1 MPPPTTATPQDV
13 IRYLTRLLSAV
24 CISLPDDTL
33 RISKESFDEVVT
45 ESKGCDTP
53 RTLFEDFDSASQEI
67 VLRFRQ
73 QSLAQY
79 FVKDAPCPQPTVT
92 DSVISQAPLQQPNPP
107 APPQSVSTSQRQ
119 PPTVASPQFRQRPLV
134 LDDATLARIE
144 QKVRQM
150 RLNRAAREQR
160 SRSSSPLDENLF
172 G

>member
-1 MPPPTTATPQDV
+1 MPPPTAASPQDV

-53 RTLFEDFDSASQEI
+53 RTLFEDFDTATQEI

-73 QSLAQY
+73 QSLARY
-79 FVKDAPCPQPTVT
+79 FIEEPQPCPQPTPQPVT
-92 DSVISQAPLQQPNPP
+92 TTQASSQPQKP
-107 APPQSVSTSQRQ
+107 APAARQPGSAHQ
-119 PPTVASPQFRQRPLV
+119 PPTVASPQYRRQPQA
-134 LDDATLARIE
+134 LDDQTLARIE
-144 QKVRQM
+144 RNVRQM
-150 RLNRAAREQR
+150 RVNRELKRQR